1 MAYVGDDYYYSDPTW
16 GDNVEKD
23 MKHAC
28 MFYFLMDSEEMLKC
42 YEPDGKYEKTNR
54 DELDYFK
61 DNGIYMTTYDKKVLS
76 RAVRLGMKNKTK
88 VAEVKCANKSVYK
101 KILNQ
106 LNDGNLVYDVLSENG
121 CWKDN
126 TYYSHDEN
134 MLMIELYYK

>member
-1 MAYVGDDYYYSDPTW
+1 
-16 GDNVEKD
+16 
-23 MKHAC
+23 
-28 MFYFLMDSEEMLKC
+28 
-42 YEPDGKYEKTNR
+42 
-54 DELDYFK
+54 
-61 DNGIYMTTYDKKVLS
+61 MTTYDKKVLS

-88 VAEVKCANKSVYK
+88 VAEVKCANKKSVYK